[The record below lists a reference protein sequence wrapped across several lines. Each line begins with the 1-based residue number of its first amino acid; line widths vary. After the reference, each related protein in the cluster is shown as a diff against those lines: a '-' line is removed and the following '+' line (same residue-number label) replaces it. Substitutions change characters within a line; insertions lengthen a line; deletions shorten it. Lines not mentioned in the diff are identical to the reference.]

1 MKLTKKIASF
11 LLALVMVFSV
21 ATTVLAANE
30 NPHTITIAN
39 STSGYE
45 YEAYQIF
52 KGDLADN
59 VLANV
64 EWGKNID
71 ISKLADAFKDTTF
84 DGMTDAADV
93 VAKLDGAGDESPV
106 AKEFAAVIAKCLTGD
121 PSVSTYKDGKYTID
135 VVGDGYYLVKNT
147 KVPEVTEQTPEGSYT
162 RYILKV
168 VGDVTVQHKGDV
180 PSVDKDILDPDE
192 VDVNEA
198 SIGDTVKYQFTG
210 TLPSNIEDYEAYY
223 YTFTDTL
230 SKGLTYT
237 DGSVKVTIEGVDVTE
252 HFEVSDSE
260 DSETTGT
267 TIKVGIANLLAL
279 ENLVDENGDQLIN
292 IAASTEVIVTYEAVL
307 NENAVIN
314 GDGNPN
320 DVKLEYSN
328 DPNDS
333 SVHGETPKSVV
344 ITYVTELTIE
354 KVDGAGKILTGAAF
368 RIEGDG
374 VNIVIT
380 TGEVYIVDNENGT
393 YWKLKDGTYT
403 TTDPAGEDIDTS
415 VYEDINTKY
424 SKATKTTIDTS
435 SEGVN
440 AEGFVD
446 ENGKLT
452 FTGLG
457 AGEYTITE
465 IVTPAGYNTIAPFT
479 IKIEFDVETGTFTF
493 TRGEAEASDTIQVV
507 NEAGAQLPETGGMG
521 TTIFYIVGGLLVVA
535 AVVLLV
541 TKKRMNVA

>member
-380 TGEVYIVDNENGT
+380 TGEVYVVDNENGT

-424 SKATKTTIDTS
+424 SKTTKTTIDTS